1 MISKFYD
8 TCSLLK
14 RVEDL
19 FEEGVGVYIS
29 SITLKELENIK
40 TSSNKDV
47 DIKYAARKLL
57 HTLDENSDKYETV
70 VFKSEYLSPINENDL
85 PITDDMRIL
94 ACAIKCKE
102 QNPNL
107 IFVTNDLALKT
118 IASIFFDKENI
129 SSVEEDFSDGYAG
142 HIKIILSEEA
152 MAMFYSHPELNL
164 FDMCINQYATIWD
177 ESGNMVDVVYWD
189 GSKYQ
194 HVNFNSFDSMWFGR

>member
-70 VFKSEYLSPINENDL
+70 VFNEEDGYYHVGTVNGPLLLADMLSGTKWNNSTLYEVSIEGKCIGADGEDYNLLIEEYAVYASNSEIGYTPVTKE
-85 PITDDMRIL
+85 L
-94 ACAIKCKE
+94 A
-102 QNPNL
+102 
-107 IFVTNDLALKT
+107 DALKMVYQSKT
-118 IASIFFDKENI
+118 YQQLQDTDGDLYIQSASYVYELLLKEL
-129 SSVEEDFSDGYAG
+129 
-142 HIKIILSEEA
+142 K
-152 MAMFYSHPELNL
+152 
-164 FDMCINQYATIWD
+164 
-177 ESGNMVDVVYWD
+177 
-189 GSKYQ
+189 
-194 HVNFNSFDSMWFGR
+194 R